1 MNKILTLCLFLL
13 PTISHAN
20 LAQFGRV
27 VEIKGSGFVSHMGKT
42 HEIKKGEI
50 LYVDSEVVVE
60 SAGQVTFTDNA
71 DHRFHIGHSTSVALF
86 PSKVELR
93 SGDIWIQSINK
104 IDNYSV
110 TTANAEVTYNGG
122 EAIVSYDSL
131 KGKTQVMVINGMM
144 KVANLRAPELNLNV
158 AEGNFSFV
166 DLNYEEGM
174 PRDPTPVGEKTYK
187 QLVSMFKGI
196 VPLDSHSADIF
207 KDKVAAAST
216 SVETHKAIESNEH
229 KTETKAEIH
238 ELNVEV
244 KREIASISVK
254 PTEKKLKKM
263 KALPKTFNGNALVQI
278 YGQKSSVPASSMA
291 IYDMPKTES
300 KRAPAS
306 VPEIITDE
314 AVPNSGKQ
322 NPTQDSPQYKES
334 EKLIESLK
342 KL

>member
-1 MNKILTLCLFLL
+1 MNKLITLCLFI
-13 PTISHAN
+13 PTFAFAN

-27 VEIKGSGFVSHMGKT
+27 VEIKGSGFISHMGKT
-42 HEIKKGEI
+42 HEIQKGEI
-50 LYVDSEVVVE
+50 LYVESEIVVE

-71 DHRFHIGHSTSVALF
+71 DHRFHIGHSSSVALF
-86 PSKVELR
+86 PTKVELR
-93 SGDIWIQSINK
+93 SGDVWIQSINK
-104 IDNYSV
+104 QDNYTV
-110 TTANAEVTYNGG
+110 TTANAEVSYSGG
-122 EAIVSYDSL
+122 ESIVSYDSL

-187 QLVSMFKGI
+187 KLVSLFQGVGPM
-196 VPLDSHSADIF
+196 DSHSAEIF
-207 KDKVAAAST
+207 KDKPAVAEVKHEEVSKHGEK
-216 SVETHKAIESNEH
+216 VEAK
-229 KTETKAEIH
+229 
-238 ELNVEV
+238 ELNKEV

-254 PTEKKLKKM
+254 PQFKKVKSPSKVF
-263 KALPKTFNGNALVQI
+263 KGNALVQI
-278 YGQKSSVPASSMA
+278 FGQKTSAPISTMA

-300 KRAPAS
+300 ATTTSKRAPAS
-306 VPEIITDE
+306 VPEIVTDE
-314 AVPNSGKQ
+314 EVPSASKS
-322 NPTQDSPQYKES
+322 NPVQDSPQYKES